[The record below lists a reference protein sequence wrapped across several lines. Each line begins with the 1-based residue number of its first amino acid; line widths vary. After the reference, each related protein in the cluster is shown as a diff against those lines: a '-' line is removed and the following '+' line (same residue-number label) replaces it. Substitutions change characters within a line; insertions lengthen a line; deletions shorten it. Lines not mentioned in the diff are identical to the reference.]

1 VRSVRERSA
10 RKFSPMSL
18 KESECMKRQ
27 SALLKPVQVSDA
39 LAEIVGRGPMPRTE
53 VTKKLWEYIKKNK
66 LQDSKEKR
74 QINPDQKLGRVIGNQ
89 QIDMFQMTKKVS
101 SHLKEISR

>member
-1 VRSVRERSA
+1 
-10 RKFSPMSL
+10 
-18 KESECMKRQ
+18 MKRQ
-27 SALLKPVQVSDA
+27 SALMKPVQVSDA

-74 QINPDQKLGRVIGNQ
+74 QINPDQKLGRVIGNN

-101 SHLKEISR
+101 AHLKEVSK

>member
-1 VRSVRERSA
+1 
-10 RKFSPMSL
+10 MT
-18 KESECMKRQ
+18 KENAPNKRQ
-27 SALLKPVQVSDA
+27 SALMRPVHVSDA

-66 LQDSKEKR
+66 LQDVKAKR
-74 QINPDQKLGRVIGNQ
+74 QINPDQKLSRVLGSSQ

-101 SHLKEISR
+101 AHLKDMAQAK